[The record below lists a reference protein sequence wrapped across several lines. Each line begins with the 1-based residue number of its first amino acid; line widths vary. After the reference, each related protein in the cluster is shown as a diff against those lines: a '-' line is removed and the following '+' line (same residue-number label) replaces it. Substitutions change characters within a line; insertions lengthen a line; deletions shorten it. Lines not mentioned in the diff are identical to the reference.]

1 MPITASTLYRD
12 SFNFL
17 RNQLGSILLMSLLTA
32 FITVILNHTFTPNTD
47 QLSLLTSGSDSLS
60 NTAGMSLQEIIQQMT
75 PEQQMVLLKVSAAAT
90 FSALVGNVLLVGG
103 MLTLIQQVSAG
114 ARTSAL
120 RAIGA
125 STPTLPRVLLLMFLC
140 TLVVQLGLTLFVVPG
155 LIIAVAVSLAPIIV
169 STEKLGIFKSIKFS
183 AKLAFANTRV
193 IVPAIMLWLA
203 AKMLVLLAVS
213 HLKFLGPEVATI
225 VLSAVSNL
233 ISAYLLIYLFRLY
246 SKLRSQAE
254 ASIK

>member
-1 MPITASTLYRD
+1 MPITASSLYRD

-17 RNQLGSILLMSLLTA
+17 RNQLGSILLLALLTA
-32 FITVILNHTFTPNTD
+32 FITVILNHAFTPDSD

-60 NTAGMSLQEIIQQMT
+60 DTAGMSIQEIIQQMT

-103 MLTLIQQVSAG
+103 LMTLIQQVSSG
-114 ARTSAL
+114 VRTSAL
-120 RAIGA
+120 RSIGA
-125 STPTLPRVLLLMFLC
+125 SAPILPRVLLLMFLC
-140 TLVVQLGLTLFVVPG
+140 TLIVQLGLTLFIVPG
-155 LIIAVAVSLAPIIV
+155 LIIAVAVSFAPIIV
-169 STEKLGIFKSIKFS
+169 ATEKVGVFKSIKLS
-183 AKLAFANTRV
+183 AKLAFANSRL

-213 HLKFLGPEVATI
+213 HLKFLGPEVATV

-246 SKLRSQAE
+246 TKLRA
-254 ASIK
+254 

>member
-12 SFNFL
+12 SFNFM
-17 RNQLGSILLMSLLTA
+17 RNQLGSILLLALLTA
-32 FITVILNHTFTPNTD
+32 FITVILNHAFTPGGD
-47 QLSLLTSGSDSLS
+47 QLSLLTSGSDALS
-60 NTAGMSLQEIIQQMT
+60 DTAGMSIQEIIQSMT
-75 PEQQMVLLKVSAAAT
+75 PDQQMVLLKVSAAAT

-114 ARTSAL
+114 GRTSAL
-120 RAIGA
+120 RSIGSA
-125 STPTLPRVLLLMFLC
+125 APILPRLLVLMLLC
-140 TLVVQLGLTLFVVPG
+140 TIVVQLGLTLFIVPG

-169 STEKLGIFKSIKFS
+169 STEKIGIFKSIKVS
-183 AKLAFANTRV
+183 AKLAFANSRV
-193 IVPAIMLWLA
+193 IIPAIMLWLA

-213 HLKFLGPEVATI
+213 HLKFLGPEVATV

-246 SKLRSQAE
+246 SKLRS
-254 ASIK
+254 

>member
-1 MPITASTLYRD
+1 MPITASSLYRD

-17 RNQLGSILLMSLLTA
+17 RNQLGSILLLALLTA
-32 FITVILNHTFTPNTD
+32 FITVILNHAFTPGSD
-47 QLSLLTSGSDSLS
+47 QISLLNSGNDALSD
-60 NTAGMSLQEIIQQMT
+60 TTGMSIQQIIQQMT

-90 FSALVGNVLLVGG
+90 FSALIGNVLLVGG
-103 MLTLIQQVSAG
+103 MLMLIQQVSQG
-114 ARTSAL
+114 VRTSAL
-120 RAIGA
+120 RSIGSA
-125 STPTLPRVLLLMFLC
+125 APILPRLLLLMLLC
-140 TLVVQLGLTLFVVPG
+140 TIVVQLGLTLFIVPG
-155 LIIAVAVSLAPIIV
+155 IVIAIAVSLAPVITA
-169 STEKLGIFKSIKFS
+169 SEKVGIFRSIKLS
-183 AKLAFANTRV
+183 AKLAFANTRL

-246 SKLRSQAE
+246 SKLRS
-254 ASIK
+254 